1 MFKKKMFIY
10 GELID
15 WIDELIDS
23 WMDRLMLG
31 EEWID
36 GWRGGWKDEWV
47 DTEMNY
53 WIDRWML
60 K

>member
-1 MFKKKMFIY
+1 MFIY

-31 EEWID
+31 EEWI
-36 GWRGGWKDEWV
+36 GEWRGGWMGGHRDELL
-47 DTEMNY
+47 D
-53 WIDRWML
+53 
-60 K
+60 

>member
-1 MFKKKMFIY
+1 MFIY